1 LTGAQHNCSA
11 SDRRNIM
18 TGLKLL
24 GAALAV
30 SALLATPASAW
41 ESASEPAA
49 AASQNP
55 NFNVY
60 SNGGSAPGS
69 RAVISQPFNANAQ
82 MLASPKAHRPH
93 RAPIR

>member
-1 LTGAQHNCSA
+1 LSGAQNNCSA
-11 SDRRNIM
+11 NDRRNIM
-18 TGLKLL
+18 TGLKLF

-41 ESASEPAA
+41 QSASEPAA

-55 NFNVY
+55 NFSIY
-60 SNGGSAPGS
+60 SNGGATLGS
-69 RAVISQPFNANAQ
+69 RAVISQPFNANAE
-82 MLASPKAHRPH
+82 MLVSPKAHRPH